1 MSRPKTH
8 NLLLTFAATA
18 PLLAAA
24 ASPTAGTATPW
35 ALAPVSAPVPPVASG
50 TWARNEID
58 RFIGAALTA
67 DGLAPSPEASRRTLL
82 RRLSFDLTGLPP
94 TPEAVAAFEADTRP
108 DAYERAADELL
119 ASPAH
124 GERWARHWL
133 DVARYADSNGL
144 DENTAFANAWRYR
157 DWVVRALNANIPV
170 DRFMRMQVA
179 GDLMPEA
186 QDPAQA
192 ADQLAATGFL
202 VLGPKVLAEPDKEK
216 LVYDLVDEQV
226 DVLSKAF
233 LAQSVA
239 CARCHDH
246 KFDPISQADYFALAG
261 ILKSTQTMASVATVA
276 RALER
281 ESDTDAHVADRTA
294 REQAARTAKEAHG
307 HARAEASWPLQ
318 DAWIEA
324 LPAIVTAAE
333 ACGGDASRAAELA
346 APLGVPPALLVQ
358 VHGAMATSPLF
369 AWWRGEQAGPY
380 REREEEL
387 QSIAHAALAARD
399 AWREKRTK
407 VHADGGVPGLDD
419 AGLQAMRHALVDTK
433 GLFELGNSLDA
444 AFPAETRER
453 LAALAAERDRTEALR
468 LPAKPSVLAVRDTE
482 KPTDLAIHARGDH
495 MKPTGEP
502 IPRGVPRVLA
512 ATLPMPAI
520 PATGSGRMQLAQWL
534 TAPEHPLT
542 ARVFVNRVWHWH
554 FGQGLVDTPSDFG
567 TRGSAPSNAALLD
580 WLARDFVTHGW
591 DLRRLHRQIV
601 TSSTYRQASEARTD
615 AIARDPGNR
624 LLWRWTPRR
633 LEAEAIR
640 DTVLAV
646 SGALDSTVGGSL
658 LTTNNFDYVTNDQS
672 ANGVNYMASRR
683 SLYLPV
689 IRNAIFPFF
698 ATFDYTDA
706 SISVAARPRTVIAPQ
721 ALYMLNS
728 PFMRD
733 ESNRWAAR
741 LRTAVPAVHAE
752 PAPDTSA
759 DTAPTYAEAMSP
771 ARTASNRAPDTA
783 IDRIR
788 LAYAQAFERA
798 PTERETAAGLQF
810 LASQS
815 GLGEDGAWAA
825 YAQALMSSSEFITV
839 E

>member
-1 MSRPKTH
+1 MSRPTKH
-8 NLLLTFAATA
+8 ILLLTLAATA

-24 ASPTAGTATPW
+24 SSPTAGTATHW
-35 ALAPVSAPVPPVASG
+35 ALAPVSTPIPPADAG
-50 TWARNEID
+50 AWARNEID
-58 RFIGAALTA
+58 RFIATALTV

-94 TPEAVAAFEADTRP
+94 TPEAVAAFEADARP
-108 DAYERAADELL
+108 DAYERAVDELL

-157 DWVVRALNANIPV
+157 DWVVHALNANIPV
-170 DRFMRMQVA
+170 DRFMRMQIA

-186 QDPAQA
+186 QDLAQA

-261 ILKSTQTMASVATVA
+261 ILKSTQTMSSVATVA

-294 REQAARTAKEAHG
+294 REQAARTARETHG

-333 ACGGDASRAAELA
+333 ASGGDQERAAEFA

-358 VHGAMATSPLF
+358 VHGAMATSTLF
-369 AWWRGEQAGPY
+369 AWWRGDQAGPY
-380 REREEEL
+380 RERAEEL
-387 QSIAHAALAARD
+387 QSIANAARAARD
-399 AWREKRTK
+399 AWREKRAK
-407 VHADGGVPGLDD
+407 AHADGGVPGLDD
-419 AGLQAMRHALVDTK
+419 AGLQAMRHALVDAK
-433 GLFELGNSLDA
+433 GLFELGDSLDG

-453 LAALAAERDRTEALR
+453 LVTLAAERDRTEALR
-468 LPAKPSVLAVRDTE
+468 MPAKPAVLAVRDAE
-482 KPTDLAIHARGDH
+482 KPADLAIHARGDH
-495 MKPTGEP
+495 TRP
-502 IPRGVPRVLA
+502 IGDPIARGVPRILA
-512 ATLPMPAI
+512 ATLAMPAI
-520 PATGSGRMQLAQWL
+520 PPTDSGRMQLAEWL
-534 TAPEHPLT
+534 TAPDHPLT

-601 TSSTYRQASEARTD
+601 TSATYRQASEMRAD
-615 AIARDPGNR
+615 AMARDPGNR

-658 LTTNNFDYVTNDQS
+658 LTTSNFDYVTNDQS
-672 ANGVNYMASRR
+672 ANGVNYGAPRR

-721 ALYMLNS
+721 ALFMLNS

-733 ESNRWAAR
+733 ESSRWAAR
-741 LRTAVPAVHAE
+741 LRTAVPAAHAE
-752 PAPDTSA
+752 PAPETSVDTTLT
-759 DTAPTYAEAMSP
+759 DAEPMTP

-810 LASQS
+810 LALQS

>member
-1 MSRPKTH
+1 MHRPTTH
-8 NLLLTFAATA
+8 NLLLAIAATG

-24 ASPTAGTATPW
+24 SSPTAGTANHW
-35 ALAPVSAPVPPVASG
+35 ALAPISAPVPPAAPG
-50 TWARNEID
+50 TWARNEVD
-58 RFIGAALTA
+58 RFIAAALAA

-94 TPEAVAAFEADTRP
+94 TPEAVAAFEADTGP
-108 DAYERAADELL
+108 DAYERAVDGLL

-261 ILKSTQTMASVATVA
+261 ILKSTQTMSSVATVA

-294 REQAARTAKEAHG
+294 REQAARIARETHG

-333 ACGGDASRAAELA
+333 ASGGDQARAAELA
-346 APLGVPPALLVQ
+346 APLAVPPALLVQ

-369 AWWRGEQAGPY
+369 AWWRGDQAGPY
-380 REREEEL
+380 RERAEEL
-387 QSIAHAALAARD
+387 QSIAHAARAARD

-407 VHADGGVPGLDD
+407 AHADGGVPGLDD
-419 AGLQAMRHALVDTK
+419 AGLQAMRHALVDAK
-433 GLFELGNSLDA
+433 GLFELGDSLDG

-453 LAALAAERDRTEALR
+453 LATLAAERNRTEALR
-468 LPAKPSVLAVRDTE
+468 LPAKPAVLAVRDAE
-482 KPTDLAIHARGDH
+482 KTVDLAIHARGDH
-495 MKPTGEP
+495 TRPIGEP
-502 IPRGVPRVLA
+502 IARGVPRVLA
-512 ATLPMPAI
+512 ATLAMPTI
-520 PATGSGRMQLAQWL
+520 PPIGSGRMQLAEWL
-534 TAPEHPLT
+534 TAPDHPLT

-601 TSSTYRQASEARTD
+601 TSATYRQGSEMRAD
-615 AIARDPGNR
+615 SMARDPGNR

-658 LTTNNFDYVTNDQS
+658 LATNNFDYVTNDQS
-672 ANGVNYMASRR
+672 ANGVNYSAPRR

-706 SISVAARPRTVIAPQ
+706 SISVAARPSTVIAPQ

-759 DTAPTYAEAMSP
+759 DTAPAYTEAMTP

-798 PTERETAAGLQF
+798 PTERETAAGLRF
-810 LASQS
+810 LALQS

>member
-1 MSRPKTH
+1 MNRPTAH
-8 NLLLTFAATA
+8 NFLLTVAATV
-18 PLLAAA
+18 PLVAAA
-24 ASPTAGTATPW
+24 PPAARTASHW
-35 ALAPVSAPVPPVASG
+35 ALAPVSAQVPPAAAD

-58 RFIGAALTA
+58 RFIGAALAA

-82 RRLSFDLTGLPP
+82 RRLCFDLTGLPP
-94 TPEAVAAFEADTRP
+94 TPEAVAAFEADAGP
-108 DAYERAADELL
+108 DAYERAVDELL

-144 DENTAFANAWRYR
+144 DENTAFGNAWRYR
-157 DWVVRALNANIPV
+157 DWVVRALNANIAV
-170 DRFMRMQVA
+170 DRFVRMQVA

-281 ESDTDAHVADRTA
+281 ESDTDAHVADRNA

-307 HARAEASWPLQ
+307 RARAEASWPLQ

-324 LPAIVTAAE
+324 LSAIVDAAE

-369 AWWRGEQAGPY
+369 AWWRGDQAGPY
-380 REREEEL
+380 RERAEEL
-387 QSIAHAALAARD
+387 QSIAHAARAARD
-399 AWREKRTK
+399 AWREKRAK
-407 VHADGGVPGLDD
+407 AHADGGVPGLDD
-419 AGLQAMRHALVDTK
+419 PGLQAIRHALVDAK
-433 GLFELGNSLDA
+433 GLLELGDALDA

-453 LAALAAERDRTEALR
+453 LVALAAERDRTEALR
-468 LPAKPSVLAVRDTE
+468 LPAKPSVLAVRDAE

-495 MKPTGEP
+495 TKPTGEP
-502 IPRGVPRVLA
+502 VPRGVPRVLA
-512 ATLPMPAI
+512 AALPMPAI
-520 PATGSGRMQLAQWL
+520 PSAASGRMQLAEWL
-534 TAPEHPLT
+534 TAPDHPLT

-580 WLARDFVTHGW
+580 WLTSDFVAHGW

-601 TSSTYRQASEARTD
+601 TSATYRQASETRTD
-615 AIARDPGNR
+615 AMALDPGNR

-646 SGALDSTVGGSL
+646 SGALDPTVGGSL

-672 ANGVNYMASRR
+672 ANGVKYTATRR

-733 ESNRWAAR
+733 EANRWAAR
-741 LRTAVPAVHAE
+741 LRTAVPAIHAE
-752 PAPDTSA
+752 PAPDTAA
-759 DTAPTYAEAMSP
+759 DTAPTYAEATVP

-783 IDRIR
+783 IERIR

-798 PTERETAAGLQF
+798 PTERETAAGLRF
-810 LASQS
+810 LASQA